1 MLRLVD
7 AVAKYRTQSDG
18 VGDRHYLRRTLGCVL
33 EGRGMVKWREF
44 LTFSVLGE
52 VFICRQ
58 ADSGAGGC
66 HSLRCIKQAQLSH
79 T

>member
-7 AVAKYRTQSDG
+7 AAAKYRAQSDG

-52 VFICRQ
+52 VFICKQ
-58 ADSGAGGC
+58 ADSGGAGGVT
-66 HSLRCIKQAQLSH
+66 HSGA
-79 T
+79 